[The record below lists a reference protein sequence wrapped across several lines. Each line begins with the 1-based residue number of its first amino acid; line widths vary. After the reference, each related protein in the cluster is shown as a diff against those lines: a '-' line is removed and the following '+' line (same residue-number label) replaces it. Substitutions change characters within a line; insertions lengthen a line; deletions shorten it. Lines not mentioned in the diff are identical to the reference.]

1 MNPRYK
7 IYAAVGLGGVV
18 LLLGGFMLLG
28 RGSSQPAAAPAIKPL
43 YGGKKAPAKKATA
56 KKTVTKKAAAK
67 KPVAKPKAKATRAK
81 AATPLAPPKV
91 AKTNGATDG
100 IPAGLS
106 AALAK
111 SSVVVVSLV
120 VPDAP
125 VDEMAYAEA
134 KAGAAQAGAGFVRIN
149 ASNNDDVQA
158 LSTLVNTS
166 ADAGNRL
173 LDSPATLVF
182 RRPHELY
189 VRMNGYVDA
198 DTVAQAAANAAPV
211 APVAPKAAGAD
222 TAWIAGAN
230 ALCTK
235 VKLELASKSA
245 PANAN
250 DLLSYLQ
257 GFVGTLKSG
266 IDKIRALKPPTGKAA
281 RVRAMLDA
289 YDRTFADANAALAAA
304 KRKDAATFQRLAAKI
319 DREGAEA
326 DGIAAELGATAC
338 AGGDQ

>member
-1 MNPRYK
+1 VNPRYR
-7 IYAAVGLGGVV
+7 IYAALGLGGV
-18 LLLGGFMLLG
+18 LLIIGTFTLLG
-28 RGSSQPAAAPAIKPL
+28 RGSSTPAAAPVIRPHHRLRHVATT
-43 YGGKKAPAKKATA
+43 KAAKAKKA
-56 KKTVTKKAAAK
+56 VPAAK
-67 KPVAKPKAKATRAK
+67 RRRHVRPKAKAK
-81 AATPLAPPKV
+81 TPLAPPKV

-100 IPAGLS
+100 MPSELS
-106 AALAK
+106 AALAGH
-111 SSVVVVSLV
+111 SVVIVSLV

-134 KAGAAQAGAGFVRIN
+134 KAGAAQAGAGFVRID

-166 ADAGNRL
+166 ADPGNRL

-182 RRPHELY
+182 RQPHDLY

-198 DTVAQAAANAAPV
+198 DTIAQAAANAAPIATV
-211 APVAPKAAGAD
+211 TSTSAGAD

-230 ALCTK
+230 AFCTK
-235 VKLELASKSA
+235 VKLELASKSL
-245 PANAN
+245 PTSST

-257 GFVGTLKSG
+257 SFIGTLKSG
-266 IDKIRALKPPTGKAA
+266 IDKIRGLKPPAGKAA
-281 RVRAMLDA
+281 RVQAMLDA

-319 DREGAEA
+319 DREGVEA
-326 DGIAAELGATAC
+326 DAIAAELGATAC
-338 AGGDQ
+338 AGGDR

>member
-1 MNPRYK
+1 MNPRYR

-28 RGSSQPAAAPAIKPL
+28 RGTSQPAAAPVIKPL
-43 YGGKKAPAKKATA
+43 YGGKKAPATKPAARKPA
-56 KKTVTKKAAAK
+56 KKLAAK
-67 KPVAKPKAKATRAK
+67 PAVKARAKLAKP
-81 AATPLAPPKV
+81 ATPLAPPKV

-100 IPAGLS
+100 MPAELS

-111 SSVVVVSLV
+111 HSVVIVSLV

-134 KAGAAQAGAGFVRIN
+134 KAGAAQAHAGFVRID

-182 RRPHELY
+182 RRPHDLY

-198 DTVAQAAANAAPV
+198 DTVAQAAANAAP
-211 APVAPKAAGAD
+211 PNSAGAD
-222 TAWIAGAN
+222 TA
-230 ALCTK
+230 
-235 VKLELASKSA
+235 S
-245 PANAN
+245 
-250 DLLSYLQ
+250 
-257 GFVGTLKSG
+257 
-266 IDKIRALKPPTGKAA
+266 
-281 RVRAMLDA
+281 
-289 YDRTFADANAALAAA
+289 
-304 KRKDAATFQRLAAKI
+304 
-319 DREGAEA
+319 
-326 DGIAAELGATAC
+326 
-338 AGGDQ
+338 